1 MIIVSAK
8 MVAHDKLGG
17 ESLNNNCDG
26 QLAWALMVTSEELT
40 FSIKMCDITF
50 QSSLF
55 VVMNI

>member
-1 MIIVSAK
+1 

-26 QLAWALMVTSEELT
+26 QLASALMVTSEELM
-40 FSIKMCDITF
+40 FSIKICDINF
-50 QSSLF
+50 QKKLF